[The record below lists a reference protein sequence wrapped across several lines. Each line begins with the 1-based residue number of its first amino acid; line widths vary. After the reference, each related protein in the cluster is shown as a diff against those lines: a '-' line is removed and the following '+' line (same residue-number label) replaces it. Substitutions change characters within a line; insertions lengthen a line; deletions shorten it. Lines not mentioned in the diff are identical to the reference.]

1 MPTDPATWKQTQR
14 EETPVCGALGLA
26 DDQVGAADR
35 PRESCGIFGV
45 FGCSQAAR
53 KTYHGLWAMQ
63 HRGQESAG
71 IVTSDGEEIRS
82 KKGLGL
88 LSEAIRYGELGDLPG
103 HIAIGHVRYSTTGA
117 KRVQNIQ
124 PLVIEYSR
132 GIVAI
137 AHNGNL
143 TNARMLRRRYES
155 RGSIFQ
161 TSTDSE
167 VIVHLLADPVHIYSR
182 DPLAASL
189 QEVQGAY
196 SLLILGPDSLVA
208 VRDPL
213 GFRPLSIAELDG
225 GYVFASETCA
235 FDLLGARFIR
245 DVAPGEIVSIGE
257 GGLES
262 RRFAEAGGRGAQCI
276 FEHIYFARPDSIVF
290 GDTVHNVRV
299 RLGESLAA
307 THPADADVVVS
318 VPASGDSAA
327 IGYSRRSG
335 IPLDRGFVGNR
346 YVGRTFIQ
354 PAEEGRSESVQ
365 VKLNVVRDVVRGKRV
380 VVVDDS
386 IVRGTTCRGR
396 LSMLRQAGAREL
408 HLRISAPPIR
418 FPCFCGIDFPHAD
431 ELIAAEHSVA
441 EIRDFLGVDTLGYQT
456 IEGLLSAVS
465 GPPERYCLACFAG
478 EYPVEIEEDMDKL
491 AMERGSRERAKEPQK
506 R

>member
-1 MPTDPATWKQTQR
+1 MPTDPATWKQAGR
-14 EETPVCGALGLA
+14 EETPLCTGTPCGPARCPRQGRVR
-26 DDQVGAADR
+26 DTDR

-45 FGCSQAAR
+45 FGCSEAAR

-71 IVTSDGEEIRS
+71 IVASDGEELRS

-88 LSEAIRYGELGDLPG
+88 LSEAISYGELGDLPG
-103 HIAIGHVRYSTTGA
+103 RIAIGHVRYSTTGA
-117 KRVQNIQ
+117 KRMQNIQ
-124 PLVIEYSR
+124 PLVIEYSS

-137 AHNGNL
+137 AHNGNV
-143 TNARMLRRRYES
+143 TNARTLRRRYED

-167 VIVHLLADPVHIYSR
+167 VIVHLLADPVHIDSP

-189 QEVQGAY
+189 REVKGAY
-196 SLLILGPDSLVA
+196 SLLMLGSKSLVA
-208 VRDPL
+208 ARDPL
-213 GFRPLSIAELDG
+213 GFRPLSVAELDG
-225 GYVFASETCA
+225 GYVLASETCA

-245 DVAPGEIVSIGE
+245 DVEPGEIVSIGE
-257 GGLES
+257 VGLES
-262 RRFAEAGGRGAQCI
+262 RRFAEPAGRGAQCI
-276 FEHIYFARPDSIVF
+276 FEHIYFARPDSVVF

-299 RLGESLAA
+299 RLGENLAA
-307 THPADADVVVS
+307 THPVDADVVIS

-335 IPLDRGFVGNR
+335 IPLDRGFVCNR
-346 YVGRTFIQ
+346 YVGRTFITPEQ
-354 PAEEGRSESVQ
+354 EGRSESVQ

-386 IVRGTTCRGR
+386 IVRGTTCRAR

-431 ELIAAEHSVA
+431 ELIAADHPVA
-441 EIRDFLGVDTLGYQT
+441 EIRDFLGVDSLGYQT

-465 GPPERYCLACFAG
+465 GPPQRYCLTCFAG
-478 EYPVEIEEDMDKL
+478 DYPVE
-491 AMERGSRERAKEPQK
+491 AERRPRERAKEPQK

>member
-1 MPTDPATWKQTQR
+1 MRAT
-14 EETPVCGALGLA
+14 
-26 DDQVGAADR
+26 DR
-35 PRESCGIFGV
+35 PHESCGIFGV
-45 FGCSQAAR
+45 FGCSEAAR
-53 KTYHGLWAMQ
+53 KTYQGLWTMQ

-71 IVTSDGEEIRS
+71 IVASNGEEIRS

-88 LSEAIRYGELGDLPG
+88 LSEAIKYGELGDLPG

-143 TNARMLRRRYES
+143 TNARTLRRRYEA

-167 VIVHLLADPVHIYSR
+167 AIVHLLADPVHINSP

-196 SLLILGPDSLVA
+196 SLLLLHPKTLVA
-208 VRDPL
+208 ARDPL
-213 GFRPLSIAELDG
+213 GFRPLSIAEIDG
-225 GYVFASETCA
+225 GYVVASETCA

-245 DVAPGEIVSIGE
+245 DVEPGEIISIGE
-257 GGLES
+257 NGLES
-262 RRFAEAGGRGAQCI
+262 RRFAERTDRGAQCI
-276 FEHIYFARPDSIVF
+276 FEHIYFARPDSVVF

-299 RLGESLAA
+299 RLGENLAA
-307 THPADADVVVS
+307 THPVDADVVIS

-335 IPLDRGFVGNR
+335 IPLDRGFVCNR
-346 YVGRTFIQ
+346 YVGRTFIP

-386 IVRGTTCRGR
+386 IVRGTTCRAR

-431 ELIAAEHSVA
+431 ELIAADNSVD
-441 EIRDFLGVDTLGYQT
+441 EIREFLGVDSLGYQS
-456 IEGLLSAVS
+456 IEGLLDAVS
-465 GPPERYCLACFAG
+465 GTPQQYCLACFSG
-478 EYPVEIEEDMDKL
+478 DYPVEVKEDMDKF
-491 AMERGSRERAKEPQK
+491 AMERSAQKRAKERQ
-506 R
+506 RR